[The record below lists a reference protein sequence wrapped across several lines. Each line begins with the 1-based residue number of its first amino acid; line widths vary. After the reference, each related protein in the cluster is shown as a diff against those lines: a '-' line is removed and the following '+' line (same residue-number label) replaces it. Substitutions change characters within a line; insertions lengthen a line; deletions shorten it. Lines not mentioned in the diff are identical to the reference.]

1 MAGVLISL
9 EGGDGTGKSTQALLL
24 QRRLL
29 GELASLPQGE
39 TAVLL
44 LREPGGTDF
53 GDLVYQLVQRSGL
66 LRRIYRHWR
75 PHGPPLELT
84 PRAELLLFSAA
95 RAQLVAEV
103 MLPRLTT
110 GAVIVCDRFVDSTI
124 AYQGYGR
131 GLPMHVVA
139 EANTLATQGLVPDL
153 TLLLDLD
160 ARAALGRKR
169 GVTRLRLER
178 EELAFHER
186 VRRGYLELA
195 RQEPE
200 RWRVFDASQPPERVH
215 AEVWA
220 AVRDWW
226 RGRPVL
232 PPLSAR

>member
-1 MAGVLISL
+1 VAGVLISL

-24 QRRLL
+24 YRRLL
-29 GELASLPQGE
+29 EALPAAPEGEPR
-39 TAVLL
+39 VLL

-75 PHGPPLELT
+75 PHGQPLELT

-103 MLPRLTT
+103 MIPRLTA
-110 GAVIVCDRFVDSTI
+110 GAVILCDRFVDSTI
-124 AYQGYGR
+124 AYQGHGR
-131 GLPMHVVA
+131 GLPLHVVE
-139 EANTLATQGLVPDL
+139 EANTLATQGVTPDL

-160 ARAALGRKR
+160 ARAALARKR

-200 RWRVFDASQPPERVH
+200 RWRVFDASKPPERVH
-215 AEVWA
+215 AEVWS
-220 AVRDWW
+220 AVGDWW
-226 RGRPVL
+226 RQQPGL
-232 PPLSAR
+232 PPLDAR

>member
-1 MAGVLISL
+1 MTGVLISL

-24 QRRLL
+24 HRRLL
-29 GELASLPQGE
+29 EALPATPEGEPA
-39 TAVLL
+39 ALL

-66 LRRIYRHWR
+66 LRRIYRNWR

-103 MLPRLTT
+103 MLPRLTAGT
-110 GAVIVCDRFVDSTI
+110 VIVCDRFVDSTL
-124 AYQGYGR
+124 AYQGFGR
-131 GLPMHVVA
+131 AIPMHVVK
-139 EANTLATQGLVPDL
+139 EANALATQGLGPDL
-153 TLLLDLD
+153 TVLFDLD
-160 ARAALGRKR
+160 ARTALGRKR

-186 VRRGYLELA
+186 VRRGYLEFA
-195 RQEPE
+195 SQEPD
-200 RWRVFDASQPPERVH
+200 RWRVFDASEPPERVH

-226 RGRPVL
+226 RGRPGL